1 MNAFLRTFLLA
12 AAFLA
17 GTTGVA
23 FAAPEPGSVEL
34 KMEQFEEVVVTDAK
48 GKQTKKIQPLVKA
61 VPGKEVIYRITY
73 RNKGTKPADAVV
85 VNNAV
90 PPQLVFQAGSAEGAG
105 TQFEVSVDGGKAFGD
120 LAKLKVPGADG
131 KPRAAEAKDVN
142 ALRWK
147 VLQPVKAGGE
157 GTVSYRALVK

>member
-1 MNAFLRTFLLA
+1 MNAFLRTLLLA
-12 AAFLA
+12 VAFLA
-17 GTTGVA
+17 GTSGA
-23 FAAPEPGSVEL
+23 ALAAPEAGTVEL
-34 KMEQFEEVVVTDAK
+34 KMEQFEEVVVLDAK
-48 GKQTKKIQPLVKA
+48 GKQVKKIQPLAKT

-85 VNNAV
+85 IRNPV
-90 PPQLVFQAGSAEGAG
+90 PAELLYQAGSAQGTG
-105 TQFEVSVDGGKAFGD
+105 TQFEVSVDGGATYGD
-120 LAKLKVPGADG
+120 LAKLTVAGADG
-131 KPRAAEAKDVN
+131 KPRPAEAKDVN